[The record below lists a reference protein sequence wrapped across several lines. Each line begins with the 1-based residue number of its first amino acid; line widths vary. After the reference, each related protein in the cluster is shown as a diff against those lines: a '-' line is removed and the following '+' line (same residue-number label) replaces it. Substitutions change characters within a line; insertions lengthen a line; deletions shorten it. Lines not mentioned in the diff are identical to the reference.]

1 MSAKGEL
8 IERCRARGLEVPEF
22 EVRVS
27 GPDHAPVFEAEVYL
41 GARRLAGAQ
50 GRTKRDAE
58 RDAALAALE
67 HLDAPTLE
75 PEADPEPWP
84 IYAEVLGQALRIAH
98 ERAPKG
104 ADVNQVR
111 RDAARLYTGLLT
123 DLGLGDEDDA
133 DDEDEA

>member
-8 IERCRARGLEVPEF
+8 IERCRTRGLEVPEF

-41 GARRLAGAQ
+41 GASRLAGAQ

-58 RDAALAALE
+58 RAAALAALE
-67 HLDAPTLE
+67 QLDAPVTE
-75 PEADPEPWP
+75 SEPWP
-84 IYAEVLGQALRIAH
+84 IYAEVLGQALRVAH

-104 ADVNQVR
+104 ADVDQVR

-123 DLGLGDEDDA
+123 DLGLGDEDDGA
-133 DDEDEA
+133 DDQLEDQA